1 MFYEDLDISWR
12 AERCGWKGY
21 YIPEAI
27 AYHTRGAS
35 FMPLQGIDKP
45 FARRYLSD
53 ELQNDLI
60 KNRYLCII
68 KNESLLGFIF
78 HLPGFLLYDIA
89 QWVYILF
96 FKPKVLKILFSKLK
110 SVKNAFGKRKNAFLR
125 R

>member
-21 YIPEAI
+21 YVSEAI
-27 AYHTRGAS
+27 AYHARGAS
-35 FMPLQGIDKP
+35 FRPLQGIGKP

-53 ELQNDLI
+53 GLQNDLI

-78 HLPGFLLYDIA
+78 QLPGFLLYDIM
-89 QWVYILF
+89 QWAYILF
-96 FKPKVLKILFSKLK
+96 FKPKVLKIFFSSPK
-110 SVKNAFGKRKNAFLR
+110 SIKNAFRKRRGTFLR